1 MKNYLLSI
9 SLFII
14 MVLFLIYA
22 DNSFKSLCDDI
33 IIACDSIEETAR
45 SGDIE
50 ELFEPSMELFNMIEN
65 NSTIAA
71 VYINHMDYDLVLNEA
86 LKLNVYIEQGD
97 SSEANTSLHLLKYM
111 ATQLKEILVPTFRNI
126 F

>member
-1 MKNYLLSI
+1 MKNYLISI

-22 DNSFKSLCDDI
+22 DNSFKSLCNDI
-33 IIACDSIEETAR
+33 ITACDSMEETAR
-45 SGDIE
+45 NGDVE
-50 ELFEPSMELFNMIEN
+50 ELFEPSMDLFNMIEN

-71 VYINHMDYDLVLNEA
+71 IYINHMDYDLVLNEA
-86 LKLNVYIEQGD
+86 LKLNVYVEQGD
-97 SSEANTSLHLLKYM
+97 SSEANASLHLLKYM